1 MKNFSVSDNKKS
13 AVKELANQKESRKT
27 KITEPVSVEKSENHR
42 ISYNVEISWKTIS
55 LILLIAIGLYLGIKL
70 LAVIAILFFAF
81 AVASA
86 LLPLVRKLMSYK
98 IPKSLSIGI
107 MYFLILAVLTVV
119 TLMIAQPLQSQLG
132 NITDLFN
139 SGFDSVY
146 QRIADLLLYFW
157 HGVSREEVIM
167 SVQRFFINDFS
178 NVLDLKFLDAGKA
191 LDTVAGF
198 ATFLGYFS
206 LSIVISV
213 YIIADH
219 DSFLDLLLLRVV
231 DDKKSKLIR
240 SSIENMEEQLGRWL
254 RGQILLS
261 VIIGL
266 CVFIFLSLLGV
277 PYALPL
283 ALLAGLLE
291 TIPTLGPILAS
302 TPAILTALFAMS
314 PAYAGAVTISYIL
327 LQWFENNLIVPEVMG
342 NATGLKPVV
351 VILAVFIGFSL
362 FGIVGA
368 IFAVP
373 ITVIGLLGMNF
384 YFDFQK
390 IKAEE

>member
-1 MKNFSVSDNKKS
+1 MKNFSVSDNKKAPIQEVTTPKS
-13 AVKELANQKESRKT
+13 SQKTTAVKAVTVEN
-27 KITEPVSVEKSENHR
+27 TENTR
-42 ISYNVEISWKTIS
+42 INYNVEISWKTIA
-55 LILLIAIGLYLGIKL
+55 LILLIVAGLYVGIKL
-70 LAVIAILFFAF
+70 LAVLAIIFFAF

-107 MYFLILAVLTVV
+107 VYFLILVVLAVV

-139 SGFDSVY
+139 SGFDTVY
-146 QRIADLLLYFW
+146 ERIADLLMYFW
-157 HGVSREEVIM
+157 HGVSKEEVII
-167 SVQRFFINDFS
+167 SVQNFFTNDFS
-178 NVLDLKFLDAGKA
+178 NVLDLNFLDAGKA
-191 LDTVAGF
+191 VDTVAGF
-198 ATFLGYFS
+198 AAFFGYFS

-240 SSIENMEEQLGRWL
+240 SSIENMEEQLGSWL
-254 RGQILLS
+254 RGQVILS
-261 VIIGL
+261 AIIGAL
-266 CVFIFLSLLGV
+266 VFIILSLLGV

-291 TIPTLGPILAS
+291 TIPTLGPVLAS

-314 PAYAGAVTISYIL
+314 PAYAAAVTAGYLL
-327 LQWFENNLIVPEVMG
+327 LQWFENNLIVPKVMG

-373 ITVIGLLGMNF
+373 LTVIGQLGTSF

-390 IKAEE
+390 IRAEE